1 MLRSILLILLLTTAV
16 PASAEGDDVLRHA
29 NEAWTGDLDG
39 MAKRGFVRILTVHN
53 PLFFTFDGVE
63 QRGLAVELTR
73 AFDKHL
79 ANELGRVRS
88 PTVILIPVAR
98 DELLPGLL
106 AGRGDLV
113 VANLTITPERQKLV
127 AFSAPTYP
135 NISEWV
141 VTGPAAAN
149 VVTFDDLAKTGLHL
163 RRSSSYFEHIQQLNS
178 KRERAGKTPI
188 PIEPA
193 DENLEDY
200 DLLDMV
206 NAGLLPGIVVDS
218 HKATFWAQVF
228 PKIEVHDRL
237 AIHSGNSVGWA
248 FRKNSPQLEASLG
261 TFVKTVRKGTL
272 LGNIALKRHLGNAD
286 WIENALSSKNRER
299 YEEVVTLIKRYSARY
314 DFDWLMIMAQ
324 GYQESRLDQ
333 SKQSSAGAVGVMQV
347 LPTTAADP
355 VVGIPDISSA
365 ENNIHA
371 GVKYLRW
378 IRDRYFSSDEI
389 APVDKVLLSFAAY
402 NAGPRNVAR
411 ARKKASQLGFDPN
424 RWFGHVEVAMFRI
437 VGGEPASYVRN
448 IYKYYVAYR
457 GFEQTRLAREESR
470 RGRE

>member
-1 MLRSILLILLLTTAV
+1 MLRSVLLILLLTTAV
-16 PASAEGDDVLRHA
+16 PAADADDNALRDA
-29 NEAWTGDLDG
+29 NETWTGDLDG

-73 AFDKHL
+73 AFDEHL

-98 DELLPGLL
+98 DQLLPGLL
-106 AGRGDLV
+106 AGKGDLV

-127 AFSAPTYP
+127 EFSAPTYP
-135 NISEWV
+135 NISELV

-149 VVTFDDLAKTGLHL
+149 VATFDDLAKTGLQL

-178 KRERAGKTPI
+178 NRERAGKNPI
-188 PIEPA
+188 PVEFA

-228 PKIEVHDRL
+228 PKIVVHDGL
-237 AIHSGNSVGWA
+237 AIHTGNSVGWA

-261 TFVKTVRKGTL
+261 AFVKTVRKGTL
-272 LGNIALKRHLGNAD
+272 LGNIALKRYLGNAN
-286 WIENALSSKNRER
+286 WIENSLSSKHRER
-299 YEEVVTLIKRYSARY
+299 YEEVVALIKRYAAKY

-333 SKQSSAGAVGVMQV
+333 SKRSSAGALGVMQV

-355 VVGIPDISSA
+355 VVGIPDISTA

-389 APVDKVLLSFAAY
+389 APVDKILLSFAAY

-424 RWFGHVEVAMFRI
+424 RWFGHVEVAMFRT

-457 GFEQTRLAREESR
+457 GFEQTRLAREKSR
-470 RGRE
+470 RGTQ

>member
-193 DENLEDY
+193 
-200 DLLDMV
+200 
-206 NAGLLPGIVVDS
+206 
-218 HKATFWAQVF
+218 
-228 PKIEVHDRL
+228 
-237 AIHSGNSVGWA
+237 
-248 FRKNSPQLEASLG
+248 
-261 TFVKTVRKGTL
+261 
-272 LGNIALKRHLGNAD
+272 
-286 WIENALSSKNRER
+286 
-299 YEEVVTLIKRYSARY
+299 
-314 DFDWLMIMAQ
+314 
-324 GYQESRLDQ
+324 
-333 SKQSSAGAVGVMQV
+333 
-347 LPTTAADP
+347 
-355 VVGIPDISSA
+355 
-365 ENNIHA
+365 
-371 GVKYLRW
+371 
-378 IRDRYFSSDEI
+378 
-389 APVDKVLLSFAAY
+389 
-402 NAGPRNVAR
+402 
-411 ARKKASQLGFDPN
+411 
-424 RWFGHVEVAMFRI
+424 
-437 VGGEPASYVRN
+437 
-448 IYKYYVAYR
+448 
-457 GFEQTRLAREESR
+457 
-470 RGRE
+470 